1 MSPPPGG
8 GGSPDLTDVIFQ
20 QAQMVFFAIPGAGPG
35 LAAITSILGAI
46 NSSVGGSRQTYSIE
60 QAIDDLGTYIINT
73 MKSMASDDNLNT
85 INGWQNKRAQI
96 QSDTRLWATTGDA
109 AIATADEAF
118 FLNLPDYTK
127 MWATFGDVATPDTG
141 DPATTTSTTSSTG
154 TASSTSDTP
163 PAPANAARVTD
174 LELYITARVSYHSL
188 ATALLMLLA
197 RAEGGVTDDWLK
209 VGSPVRTR
217 LEESLEAAVAHVD
230 PIATFLAAAST
241 STVTQAKAL
250 TASITDP
257 VARNVAFT
265 QQLRT
270 LRHAAFLDV
279 TTAKKITWYASIAD
293 TFRQTLAN
301 LKKSPLPAKQGG
313 QTSGPAQGGG
323 GLGPRLPKT
332 ARFLFET
339 SATGGWVDVVAN
351 PTVAAG
357 YVATQNAGSA
367 KPGLFYE
374 IGGLGVN
381 GIFTTQLTAAGQ
393 LASAQ
398 AAITTA
404 YDAEFGTGSFAADG
418 AANPTR
424 QDRLTSFLIPLSPAA
439 PVEDRIVAM
448 VYSAAPELSG
458 TIVDTGAYQQIYAD
472 ALDAIAAWN
481 AKHPTIENFR
491 VVMLGTGIN
500 AGTPSPA
507 LNQQAAGL
515 IVDAVIAALKAKP
528 SLQTLN
534 ILVNTNDTVGGGA
547 TERDAFTAAAKA
559 KGVTPTRAGFDI
571 AWT

>member
-1 MSPPPGG
+1 M
-8 GGSPDLTDVIFQ
+8 
-20 QAQMVFFAIPGAGPG
+20 
-35 LAAITSILGAI
+35 
-46 NSSVGGSRQTYSIE
+46 
-60 QAIDDLGTYIINT
+60 
-73 MKSMASDDNLNT
+73 
-85 INGWQNKRAQI
+85 
-96 QSDTRLWATTGDA
+96 
-109 AIATADEAF
+109 
-118 FLNLPDYTK
+118 
-127 MWATFGDVATPDTG
+127 
-141 DPATTTSTTSSTG
+141 
-154 TASSTSDTP
+154 
-163 PAPANAARVTD
+163 
-174 LELYITARVSYHSL
+174 
-188 ATALLMLLA
+188 
-197 RAEGGVTDDWLK
+197 
-209 VGSPVRTR
+209 RTR

-241 STVTQAKAL
+241 STVTQAKAIA
-250 TASITDP
+250 ASIADP
-257 VARNVAFT
+257 VARNLAFS

-293 TFRQTLAN
+293 TFRQTLSN

-313 QTSGPAQGGG
+313 QTSGPAQGGS
-323 GLGPRLPKT
+323 LGPRLPKT

-351 PTVAAG
+351 PTVAPG

-367 KPGLFYE
+367 KPRLYYE

-381 GIFTTQLTAAGQ
+381 GTFSTQLTAAGQ

-404 YDAEFGTGSFAADG
+404 YDAEYGAGSFAADG

-448 VYSAAPELSG
+448 VYSAAPELGG
-458 TIVDTGAYQQIYAD
+458 TIVDTAAYQQIYAD

-481 AKHPTIENFR
+481 TKHPTIENFR